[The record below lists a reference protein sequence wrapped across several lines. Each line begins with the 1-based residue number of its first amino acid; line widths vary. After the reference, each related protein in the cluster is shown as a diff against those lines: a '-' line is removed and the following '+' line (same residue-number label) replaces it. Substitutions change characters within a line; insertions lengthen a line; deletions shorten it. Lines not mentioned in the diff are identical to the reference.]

1 MTITRISKQYLE
13 KIEKGNALRSSV
25 SDYLKRH
32 SNLSEDEQKVFV
44 ECYIQEN
51 TIETTA
57 FKLNKN
63 VRDISFLYFGI
74 STDLVHKALVAVL

>member
-1 MTITRISKQYLE
+1 MTTTRISKQYLE